1 MDNSNFLLFLDLDG
15 VLTPTKYLEEMH
27 KKFITKDKNFH
38 YRNIMQRYIFD
49 SNCVENLNQ
58 LYIKCKYSIVLTS
71 TRRAEFTLEQWNFIF
86 DINDIKANII
96 GCTPTSDNFV
106 RQDEIRQYISK
117 NNINIPFIIVDDDI
131 YDLIYYRSR
140 LIHVLS
146 SEGYNKN
153 YFNKTLDILKWQG
166 VDVK

>member
-1 MDNSNFLLFLDLDG
+1 MDNSKFILFLDLDG
-15 VLTPTKYLEEMH
+15 VLTPTNYLKMMH
-27 KKFITKDKNFH
+27 NKFITKDKNFH

-49 SNCVENLNQ
+49 SDCVENLNQ
-58 LYIKCKYSIVLTS
+58 LYNKCKYSIVLTS
-71 TRRAEFTLEQWNFIF
+71 TRRAEFTIEQWNFIF
-86 DINDIKANII
+86 DINNIKADII
-96 GCTPTSDNFV
+96 DCTPVSPNFV
-106 RQDEIRQYISK
+106 RQDEIKQYINT
-117 NNINIPFIIVDDDI
+117 NNITIPFIIIDDDI

-140 LIHVLS
+140 LVHVMT